1 MQNISINHIYKY
13 RRIIDECKQVATL
26 KTLQTFVSIATL
38 LSTIKDDLY
47 GEGQDHINFKRMI
60 DTYLT
65 PNLQNQDNINRL
77 ISLYNMRHP
86 NSREPVTFGTILYKL
101 RCKLVHN
108 DRPNEY
114 FYIAHSADNP
124 PEHLSYHDNKLVL
137 IAEELLKDI
146 EKMVNNLEVRD
157 TVTNIETTNTE
168 TINIHEF
175 GENSIASGI
184 LYRN

>member
-13 RRIIDECKQVATL
+13 RRIIDECKRVATL
-26 KTLQTFVSIATL
+26 KTLQTFVSIVTL

-65 PNLQNQDNINRL
+65 PHLQNQDNINRL
-77 ISLYNMRHP
+77 VALYNTRP
-86 NSREPVTFGTILYKL
+86 NLREPATFGTLLYKL

-108 DRPNEY
+108 DRPTEY

-124 PEHLSYHDNKLVL
+124 PEHLSYHDDKLVL
-137 IAEELLKDI
+137 IAEDLLKDI
-146 EKMVNNLEVRD
+146 EKMVDSLEVQY

-168 TINIHEF
+168 TIDIHEF
-175 GENSIASGI
+175 SENSIASGI
-184 LYRN
+184 PYRN